1 MRHEFWWGCRTS
13 LENPNARQ
21 SDGIYKNNLQQ
32 LERLNK
38 TPNQAHTIFFF
49 LSQDRKI
56 PNFAQNRISLINTI
70 INKILH

>member
-32 LERLNK
+32 LKKAQKNTK
-38 TPNQAHTIFFF
+38 PNTQIIYFFSF
-49 LSQDRKI
+49 
-56 PNFAQNRISLINTI
+56 TG
-70 INKILH
+70 

>member
-32 LERLNK
+32 LKKAQKNTK
-38 TPNQAHTIFFF
+38 PNTHIIFFF
-49 LSQDRKI
+49 FHWIEK
-56 PNFAQNRISLINTI
+56 SLIFP
-70 INKILH
+70 KIESH